1 MESMLVGPS
10 VNPEQSLVDSR
21 DEFAKKVVL
30 VLGESLFFVT
40 FVLDQVTSKS
50 PHGRCGVQRA

>member
-1 MESMLVGPS
+1 MLVGPS